1 MSTHGEGGRG
11 AGMGG
16 KGINNREDP
25 GGRESGSGQKKTHN
39 GSSDL

>member
-25 GGRESGSGQKKTHN
+25 GAREWPKKN
-39 GSSDL
+39 PQWE